1 MSEPNNNPWGLVYD
15 GAITENIPGEVNIH
29 PVSYIANGVAVSANV
44 YTPADW
50 EESAKTAFPAVT
62 VAHPNGGVKEQV
74 AGLYARRLAESG
86 YVTIVCDAAFQGA
99 SGGEPRFTD
108 LPACRI
114 EDVRRMAD
122 YISRYP
128 GVDPSRVGALGI
140 CGGGG
145 YTLGA
150 AQTDPS
156 IRAVATLSMFNTG
169 RVRRMG
175 FQDKDAD
182 TIEERMREADDAR
195 RSQENRGE
203 VELVG
208 GMPSG
213 MTQEQIETYTEKMR
227 EEPHSL
233 YRDGYFYYGVDY
245 AHPRATG
252 QYTKASL
259 PYLMAWDV
267 EDRMALIEQPL
278 LMMAG
283 SAADTFYMTEDA
295 FAKATGA
302 DDKELYTIDGASHIQ
317 TYFVPEY
324 VDEAMAKLVKF
335 FGRTLK
341 R

>member
-1 MSEPNNNPWGLVYD
+1 MPKPNNNPWGLVYD
-15 GAITENIPGEVNIH
+15 GAITENVPGEVNIH
-29 PVSYIANGVAVSANV
+29 PVSYIANGVVVSANV

-50 EESAKTAFPAVT
+50 TEDAQPSFPAVT

-74 AGLYARRLAESG
+74 AGLYAQRLAAHG
-86 YVTIVCDAAFQGA
+86 YVAIVCDATFQGA
-99 SGGEPRFTD
+99 SGGEPHFTD

-122 YISRYP
+122 YISRFP
-128 GVDPSRVGALGI
+128 GVDSSRVGALGV

-150 AQTDPS
+150 AQTDPA

-169 RVRRMG
+169 RVRRRG
-175 FQDKDAD
+175 FEDKDVD
-182 TIEERMREADDAR
+182 TIEERLMDANDAR
-195 RSQENRGE
+195 RVQEDSGK
-203 VELVG
+203 VELLG

-213 MTQEQIETYTEKMR
+213 MMQQQVDAYTAKMR

-259 PYLMAWDV
+259 PYLMAWDA
-267 EDRMALIEQPL
+267 EDRMALIGQPL

-283 SAADTFYMTEDA
+283 SKADTLYMTEDA
-295 FAKATGA
+295 FARATGT
-302 DDKELYTIDGASHIQ
+302 DDKELHIIEGASHIQ

-324 VDEAMAKLVKF
+324 VDEAVDKLVAF
-335 FGRTLK
+335 FGRTL
-341 R
+341 RG

>member
-1 MSEPNNNPWGLVYD
+1 MSNPINNPWGLVYD
-15 GAITENIPGEVNIH
+15 GAIVENVPGEVNIH

-44 YTPADW
+44 YTPAGWVED
-50 EESAKTAFPAVT
+50 AKTAFPAVT

-74 AGLYARRLAESG
+74 AGLYAQKLAEHG
-86 YVTIVCDAAFQGA
+86 FVTIACDAAYQGA
-99 SGGEPRFTD
+99 SGGEPHFTD
-108 LPACRI
+108 LPACRV

-122 YISRYP
+122 YISGYP
-128 GVDPSRVGALGI
+128 GVDPARVGSLGI

-169 RVRRMG
+169 RVRRLG
-175 FQDKDAD
+175 LKDAD
-182 TIEERMREADDAR
+182 ADTVQARLEKANDAR
-195 RSQENRGE
+195 RIQEDCGK
-203 VELVG
+203 VELAG
-208 GMPSG
+208 GMPAG
-213 MTQEQIETYTEKMR
+213 MTQEQIDAYTEKMR
-227 EEPHSL
+227 SEPHSL
-233 YRDGYFYYGVDY
+233 YRDGYFYYGIDY

-252 QYTKASL
+252 QYTTASL
-259 PYLMAWDV
+259 PYLMAWDA

-283 SAADTFYMTEDA
+283 SQADTLYMTEDA
-295 FAKATGA
+295 FAKAKGT
-302 DDKELYTIDGASHIQ
+302 DDKELFVIDGASHIQ

-324 VDEAMAKLVKF
+324 VDEAMAKLVEF

-341 R
+341 G